1 METAYGEIS
10 DLAGDIQVKIGGRL
24 DRVDWTYSTAT
35 SCFMASGLSPWQ
47 RHLKKSQNCPVDVFT
62 TVSTH
67 VKFEH
72 FLNIFIGDNVKR
84 HRLL

>member
-47 RHLKKSQNCPVDVFT
+47 RHLMTPHLCFELHCWTSLTQDFHRHNY
-62 TVSTH
+62 TVAMF
-67 VKFEH
+67 V
-72 FLNIFIGDNVKR
+72 
-84 HRLL
+84 